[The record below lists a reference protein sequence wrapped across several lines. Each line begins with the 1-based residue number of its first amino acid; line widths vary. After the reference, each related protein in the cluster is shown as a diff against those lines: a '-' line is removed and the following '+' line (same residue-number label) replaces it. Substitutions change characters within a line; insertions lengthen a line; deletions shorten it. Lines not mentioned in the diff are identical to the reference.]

1 MKIGTILKS
10 FFGLGLVMAIGLEL
24 GLFQRL
30 FDGRSVVE
38 DGVLGADFWIVE
50 VDGKPVERIRHG
62 MLVTKVPV
70 ALVESGQRVIG
81 LSRNSPAS
89 GPQERIELQAVI
101 EKGVRYRIT
110 TNQEGEPQL
119 TEANGRK

>member
-1 MKIGTILKS
+1 MNTGTITKS
-10 FFGLGLVMAIGLEL
+10 LLGLGFLVAIGFEL

-38 DGVLGADFWIVE
+38 DGVLGADFWIME

-70 ALVESGQRVIG
+70 ALVEPGQRVIG

-89 GPQERIELQAVI
+89 GPQEKIQLQAVI
-101 EKGVRYRIT
+101 EKGVRYRIS
-110 TNQEGEPQL
+110 TNQDGQPQL
-119 TEANGRK
+119 TEATRRK

>member
-1 MKIGTILKS
+1 
-10 FFGLGLVMAIGLEL
+10 MAIGLEL

-70 ALVESGQRVIG
+70 ALVETGQRVIG

>member
-70 ALVESGQRVIG
+70 ALVETGQRVIG